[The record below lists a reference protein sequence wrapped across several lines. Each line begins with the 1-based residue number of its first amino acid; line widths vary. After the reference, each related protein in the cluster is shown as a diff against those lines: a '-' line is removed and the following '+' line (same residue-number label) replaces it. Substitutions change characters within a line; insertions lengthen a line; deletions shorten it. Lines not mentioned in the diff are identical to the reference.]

1 MDELV
6 GRIEIVDAA
15 LVKAVTVLMP
25 GASIE
30 AILDA
35 ARAVT
40 LKRVFNAI
48 KSQTFTTVIHM
59 VDEIKL
65 SGLSEEDSK
74 IVLTWIGEEC
84 PEAKALVESG
94 LVGSVFKFISD
105 LGEAPNNQAAWCCTR
120 PKVR

>member
-6 GRIEIVDAA
+6 GRIEIVDGA
-15 LVKAVTVLMP
+15 LVKEVTALMP

-35 ARAVT
+35 TRSIT

-48 KSQTFTTVIHM
+48 KSRAFTRAVE
-59 VDEIKL
+59 EIKI
-65 SGLSEEDSK
+65 SGLSDEDSK

-84 PEAKALVESG
+84 PEAKALV
-94 LVGSVFKFISD
+94 D
-105 LGEAPNNQAAWCCTR
+105 AAPNNRAAWCCTR